1 MAAQLLDKMIAQ
13 LIHSGSIREDDKD
26 LYAYGLQ
33 QGLFII
39 LNVLTTVAIGLIS
52 GMFWQSILFMAAYLP
67 LRSFAGGYHAKT
79 QLLCYLYSIMLTSAV
94 LWAIKLIPW
103 TNSICLGLALLAG
116 AVIFILGPVEDSNKP
131 LDQIEI
137 ATYKRRTRAILLF
150 EMSIIVLMLGV
161 GHNDI
166 LPGMSV
172 SLFALSVMLV
182 LGKVKKHNKERDFV

>member
-1 MAAQLLDKMIAQ
+1 MAAHLLDKMIAQ

-103 TNSICLGLALLAG
+103 TNSICLGLALLAS